1 MKHIWSDSSPF
12 SRISTLKTVKTV
24 SIKKFEKKKPSQRQR
39 LLSVEVAIPTRV
51 NEKWLEELTD
61 RLLSLF
67 CLDDLCWQSA
77 KCNDDG
83 ATTMEILH
91 PFFYSLFVINEGQ
104 FILISSRLIIIM
116 TMGWRTI
123 ENGMEEVMFFFL
135 KSFYRGFLIFWNE
148 WFGSVIDEILIVL
161 NSRFSHVF
169 LFARWDKWVGHLAV
183 ENTVIIS
190 GLKFLFSLK
199 KGIFTNRILRLLL
212 INFPSFVLFF
222 IFFYSFIFFNQI
234 PWMGMEFFKYDVL
247 ISLFLL

>member
-116 TMGWRTI
+116 TMGWRRTI

-135 KSFYRGFLIFWNE
+135 KSFYRGFLIFWSE
-148 WFGSVIDEILIVL
+148 WFRLLMRYWLFWTLVL
-161 NSRFSHVF
+161 ATFSF
-169 LFARWDKWVGHLAV
+169 FARWDKWVGHLAV